1 MKLRTAVIALVL
13 SAVTIA
19 RAQSPDSQKLGMALD
34 YFQSGKY
41 HETLLILEQLDKQY
55 RLNPRFR
62 AYLGVCY
69 YHEWDYKNACKY
81 LDELMPQLEV
91 FAPHERSVYY
101 FANAESH
108 FFLQQYDKAIPLYEK
123 MLLVCYDNEKADAL
137 FRIAFCYLSKE
148 DYGNAY
154 EFLCF
159 ARDYY
164 QTFPNENKV
173 ARLEQIK
180 TMIDGCEEK
189 LKDKEEKL
197 KEKEEKKEEEK

>member
-1 MKLRTAVIALVL
+1 MKKMLRHIMVVMVLLLSSTTAF
-13 SAVTIA
+13 TQT
-19 RAQSPDSQKLGMALD
+19 RDSERLGMALE
-34 YFQSGKY
+34 YFTSGKY
-41 HETLLILEQLDKQY
+41 HESLLILERLDKQY
-55 RLNPRFR
+55 TLNERFH
-62 AYLGVCY
+62 AYMGICY
-69 YHEWDYKNACKY
+69 FHEWDYKNACNY

-101 FANAESH
+101 YTNAESH
-108 FFLQQYDKAIPLYEK
+108 FYLQQYDKAIPLYEK

-148 DYGNAY
+148 DYVNAY

-180 TMIDGCEEK
+180 TMIVGCEEK
-189 LKDKEEKL
+189 LKEEKPKEEK
-197 KEKEEKKEEEK
+197 

>member
-1 MKLRTAVIALVL
+1 MKLRAAVIALVL

-69 YHEWDYKNACKY
+69 YHEWDYKNVCKY

-197 KEKEEKKEEEK
+197 KDKEEKKEEEK

>member
-1 MKLRTAVIALVL
+1 MLPLFAC
-13 SAVTIA
+13 SSF
-19 RAQSPDSQKLGMALD
+19 AQVNDSQKLGMALE

-41 HETLLILEQLDKQY
+41 HETLIILEKLDLQY
-55 RLNPRFR
+55 KLNPRFR

-69 YHEWDYKNACKY
+69 YYEWDYKNACKY

-108 FFLQQYDKAIPLYEK
+108 FFLGEYDKAIPLYES

-137 FRIAFCYLSKE
+137 FRIAYCYLSKKDWQNGHE
-148 DYGNAY
+148 Y
-154 EFLCF
+154 LCY

-164 QTFPNENKV
+164 QTFPNENKA

-180 TMIDGCEEK
+180 TMIAGCEEK
-189 LKDKEEKL
+189 MKE
-197 KEKEEKKEEEK
+197 

>member
-1 MKLRTAVIALVL
+1 MRRRVVTFFVL
-13 SAVTIA
+13 LLAACPSFSQAN
-19 RAQSPDSQKLGMALD
+19 DSQKLGMALE

-41 HETLLILEQLDKQY
+41 HEALIILEKLDRQY
-55 RLNPRFR
+55 QLNPRFR

-69 YHEWDYKNACKY
+69 YYEWDYKNACKY

-108 FFLQQYDKAIPLYEK
+108 FFLGEYDKALPLYES

-137 FRIAFCYLSKE
+137 FRMAYCYLSKE
-148 DYGNAY
+148 DWLNGQEY
-154 EFLCF
+154 LCY
-159 ARDYY
+159 AGDYY
-164 QTFPNENKV
+164 QTFPNENKT

-180 TMIDGCEEK
+180 TMIAGCEEK
-189 LKDKEEKL
+189 M
-197 KEKEEKKEEEK
+197 KK

>member
-62 AYLGVCY
+62 AYLGVRY

-197 KEKEEKKEEEK
+197 KDKEEKKEEEK

>member
-1 MKLRTAVIALVL
+1 MKLRTAVIGVILTFAFATG
-13 SAVTIA
+13 SH
-19 RAQSPDSQKLGMALD
+19 AQSPDSQKLGMALD

-101 FANAESH
+101 FACAESH

-123 MLLVCYDNEKADAL
+123 MLLVCYDNEKADAF
-137 FRIAFCYLSKE
+137 FRIAFCYLTKE
-148 DYGNAY
+148 DYVNAS
-154 EFLCF
+154 EFLGY

-180 TMIDGCEEK
+180 TMIAGCEEK
-189 LKDKEEKL
+189 LKDKEEK
-197 KEKEEKKEEEK
+197 KEEEK